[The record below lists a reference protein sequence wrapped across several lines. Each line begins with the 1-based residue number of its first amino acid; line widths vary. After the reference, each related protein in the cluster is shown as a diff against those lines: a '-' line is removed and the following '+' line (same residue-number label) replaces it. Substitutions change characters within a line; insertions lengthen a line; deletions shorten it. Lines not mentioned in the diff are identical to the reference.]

1 MVIVIV
7 QQHVPVEVSKL
18 VAKDFLLLAIRK
30 RTDKLRQLET
40 NSLSQSVTS
49 SDCDVLIILVE

>member
-30 RTDKLRQLET
+30 RTDKLRQT
-40 NSLSQSVTS
+40 AYPSQSR
-49 SDCDVLIILVE
+49 VLTAMF